1 MIRVLRIACEFIRH
15 WVVVGS
21 IWIRIRSE
29 MKDRRV
35 KLCVV
40 VPTLMTNESTVV
52 GSEFRAKGAVGID
65 VGCFP
70 LFIKKV
76 VLSLLDVVAG

>member
-1 MIRVLRIACEFIRH
+1 
-15 WVVVGS
+15 
-21 IWIRIRSE
+21 

-35 KLCVV
+35 KLRVV
-40 VPTLMTNESTVV
+40 IPTLMTNESTVV
-52 GSEFRAKGAVGID
+52 WSEFRSKGAVGIY
-65 VGCFP
+65 VGCFA

>member
-1 MIRVLRIACEFIRH
+1 
-15 WVVVGS
+15 
-21 IWIRIRSE
+21 

-35 KLCVV
+35 KLRVV

-52 GSEFRAKGAVGID
+52 GPEFRAKGAIGID

>member
-1 MIRVLRIACEFIRH
+1 
-15 WVVVGS
+15 
-21 IWIRIRSE
+21 

-52 GSEFRAKGAVGID
+52 GPEFRAKCAVGID

>member
-1 MIRVLRIACEFIRH
+1 
-15 WVVVGS
+15 
-21 IWIRIRSE
+21 

-35 KLCVV
+35 KLRVV

-52 GSEFRAKGAVGID
+52 WPEFRSKGAVGID
-65 VGCFP
+65 VGCLA